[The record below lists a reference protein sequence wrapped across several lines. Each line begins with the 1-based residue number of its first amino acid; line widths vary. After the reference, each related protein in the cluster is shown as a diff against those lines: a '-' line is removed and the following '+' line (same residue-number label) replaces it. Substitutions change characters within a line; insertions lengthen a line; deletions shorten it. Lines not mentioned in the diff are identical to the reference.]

1 MAMDIEKTIRSYA
14 KIYRK
19 ALVGGKIKEHTMYA
33 LEIMLCCFSEAARSF
48 RRGLVLRN
56 KTR

>member
-1 MAMDIEKTIRSYA
+1 MAWLADNIMSIVLLLALAVPEKR
-14 KIYRK
+14 
-19 ALVGGKIKEHTMYA
+19 KEHTMYA